1 MKSSYIKKDIT
12 YGEFI
17 QGITQTLQPSNILEI
32 GILDGYSLESFV
44 KASNQ
49 NTKINAF
56 DLFDDFNGNHSD
68 KTKLLEYFKEYT
80 NVTINHGDFFK
91 LHNTIPDSEYDLIH
105 IDIAN
110 NGDVFEYVIE
120 NYLSKLSNNG
130 VLLFE
135 GGSIDR
141 DNVEWMKKYNKT
153 PIYPMIKKYKE
164 KGFNIKT
171 YGDFPS
177 ISLIRK

>member
-1 MKSSYIKKDIT
+1 MKSSYIKKDIS

-17 QGITQTLQPSNILEI
+17 QGITQTLNPNKILEI

-44 KASNQ
+44 KGCNK
-49 NTKINAF
+49 NTKIDAY

-68 KTKLLEYFKEYT
+68 KNKLFDYFKNYT
-80 NVTINHGDFFK
+80 NVTIQHGDFYK
-91 LHNTIPDSEYDLIH
+91 LHNSISEYDLIH

-110 NGDVFEYVIE
+110 NGDVFEYVIQ
-120 NYLSKLSNNG
+120 NYLPKLSDNG
-130 VLLFE
+130 VILFE
-135 GGSIDR
+135 GGSINR
-141 DNVEWMKKYNKT
+141 DNVEWMKKYDKT
-153 PIYPMIKKYKE
+153 PINTMIQKYTE

-177 ISLIRK
+177 ITLLRK